1 MFGYVII
8 NRDEMKIK
16 DYNTYHA
23 FYCGLCH
30 TLRKQYGIRGQM
42 TLSFDMTFLLVLL
55 SGLYEPETKDG
66 IEKCLVHPLEKHPYY
81 VNECSEYV
89 ADMNLLL
96 TYYKCL
102 DDWHDEHRCSRYAYA
117 GCLKKAMKKIHQ
129 KYPDK
134 CISIAETLK
143 EIENCEK
150 SQETDIDKMSG
161 YFGKVMEEIFAY
173 RRDEWEETLRV
184 MGFYLGKFIYLADAY
199 EDIEKDIKEQNY
211 NPLLS
216 RFKETEFETECR
228 RILIM
233 MISECSR
240 RFEILP
246 IIKYTDILRN
256 VLYSGV
262 WYRFDLAAKKRNKE
276 QEQSQEK
283 NDGRSI

>member
-8 NRDEMKIK
+8 NKDEMKIK
-16 DYNTYHA
+16 DYNTYRA

-30 TLRKQYGIRGQM
+30 TLRERYGIRGQM

-55 SGLYEPETKDG
+55 SGLYEPATCQG
-66 IEKCLVHPLEKHPYY
+66 LEKCLAHPLEKHPYY
-81 VNECSEYV
+81 INECSEYV

-102 DDWHDEHRCSRYAYA
+102 DDWHDEHRYSRYAYA
-117 GCLKKAMKKIHQ
+117 GALKKAMQKIHQ
-129 KYPDK
+129 KYPQK
-134 CISIAETLK
+134 CAAIAETLH
-143 EIENCEK
+143 EIEICEK
-150 SQETDIDKMSG
+150 EQETDIDKMAG
-161 YFGKVMEEIFAY
+161 HFGKVMETIFSY
-173 RRDEWEETLRV
+173 RHDEWEETLGV

-199 EDIEKDIKEQNY
+199 EDIEKDEKEKNY
-211 NPLLS
+211 NPLLA
-216 RFKETEFETECR
+216 RFKETAFEAECR
-228 RILIM
+228 RILTM

-262 WYRFDLAAKKRNKE
+262 WYRFDLATEKRKKEK
-276 QEQSQEK
+276 EQSQEK
-283 NDGRSI
+283 KDAGSI